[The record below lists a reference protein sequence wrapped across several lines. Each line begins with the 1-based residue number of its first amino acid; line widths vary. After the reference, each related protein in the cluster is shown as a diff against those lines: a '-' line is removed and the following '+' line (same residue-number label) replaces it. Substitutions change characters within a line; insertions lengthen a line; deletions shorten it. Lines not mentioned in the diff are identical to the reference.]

1 MESLEYSDVIL
12 AELRGVLGGLDQAA
26 ADELADMISS
36 AERIF
41 VAGCGRSGLIAR
53 AFAMRLVHLGHTV
66 FVVGE
71 ATAPAIAT
79 GDLLI
84 VASGKGNNESLTR
97 HMEQAIRAGARCA
110 AVTATPGCPVA
121 DLAEL
126 AVVLPAAE
134 SQQFGG
140 SLFEQA
146 LLVFSDALVM
156 QIADRRGVTHDE
168 MAKRHANLE

>member
-1 MESLEYSDVIL
+1 MESLDYSNAIL
-12 AELRGVLGGLDQAA
+12 AELRQVLGGIDQAA
-26 ADELADMISS
+26 AGELAEMISS
-36 AERIF
+36 AERVF

-66 FVVGE
+66 FVAGE
-71 ATAPAIAT
+71 ATTPAIVA

-84 VASGKGNNESLTR
+84 VASGKGDSESLTR
-97 HMEQAIRAGARCA
+97 HIEQAIRTGARCA

-121 DLAEL
+121 DLAEVAL
-126 AVVLPAAE
+126 ILPATE

-156 QIADRRGVTHDE
+156 QIAGRRGVTHDE
-168 MAKRHANLE
+168 MAERHANLE